1 MIILVD
7 IDNTITNMNHIWLKY
22 INNEYKTSY
31 KYSDITHWGFFNE
44 LEAQGKDV
52 FSFLHIPQFWKD
64 ITVYPNAVFALEH
77 WAKRGHQVYLAT
89 ASDIFSPSFH
99 IKMEQTL
106 KPFSSHLI
114 NQNNII
120 VTNNKELI
128 NGDVLIDDKLE
139 TIEKWVKLG
148 KMGFIP
154 DQPWNRNYEA
164 KPYCNQFTLFDWK
177 DDLNERW
184 ETMIDI
190 F

>member
-7 IDNTITNMNHIWLKY
+7 IDNTITNMNHVWLKY
-22 INNEYKTSY
+22 INNQYKTNY
-31 KYSDITHWGFFNE
+31 KYSDITHWNFFND
-44 LEAQGKDV
+44 LQAGGKDV
-52 FSFLHIPQFWKD
+52 FNILHIPQFWKD
-64 ITVYPNAVFALEH
+64 ITVYPNAVLALEH
-77 WAKRGHQVYLAT
+77 WAKKGHQVYLTT
-89 ASDIFSPSFH
+89 ASDVLSPSFH
-99 IKMEQTL
+99 VKMEQIL

-139 TIEKWVKLG
+139 TIDKWVKLG

-184 ETMIDI
+184 GTMIDI